1 MKKFLLLAGQHYYPG
16 AGTQDWIGT
25 FETKEE
31 AESHITKT
39 SLEYKG
45 RTLYTYKVN
54 NIDPVD
60 WYEIVDLEEW
70 MNK

>member
-31 AESHITKT
+31 AEKRLKRAH
-39 SLEYKG
+39 LFWNG
-45 RTLYTYKVN
+45 
-54 NIDPVD
+54 
-60 WYEIVDLEEW
+60 
-70 MNK
+70 

>member
-31 AESHITKT
+31 
-39 SLEYKG
+39 
-45 RTLYTYKVN
+45 TLKWAKLVLAKIRKN
-54 NIDPVD
+54 MKD
-60 WYEIVDLEEW
+60 
-70 MNK
+70 

>member
-31 AESHITKT
+31 AEAQIKIDFS
-39 SLEYKG
+39 KG
-45 RTLYTYKVN
+45 VKRKLVN
-54 NIDPVD
+54 GDEHD